1 MHPKFKL
8 LINNPILSVG
18 YTPVKSDYLYQCL
31 SSYLYLP
38 KITNH
43 PFIFS
48 CFALSIDGKLNYPDL
63 NLKSGFAIAEYNLA
77 ASEDERYA
85 DWWILQLARSIS
97 DAVIIGSNS
106 LNIEKND
113 YTAQINIP
121 ELEQLR
127 TELNKPQNLLH
138 IIISRNCN
146 KIDFANE
153 LLCQDNNIPLIIF
166 TQQAP
171 KLLPQHFIVSNIK
184 ELNLANKKQI
194 ILDNTLDLNKLIQK
208 LDQSGVQTIL
218 NESPYYHHHLQ
229 QLQLLDEAWI
239 NQSGVYI
246 GGNTSSL
253 GQFNNS
259 FAVNTHPHYT
269 ILTLHSLGY
278 NFVYP
283 RYKISY

>member
-1 MHPKFKL
+1 MYPKFKL
-8 LINNPILSVG
+8 LINNPILSTQD
-18 YTPVKSDYLYQCL
+18 YTSIKSDYLYQSL

-38 KITNH
+38 KITNRA
-43 PFIFS
+43 FVFS
-48 CFALSIDGKLNYPDL
+48 CFALSVDGKLNYPEV
-63 NLKSGFAIAEYNLA
+63 NSGFAIAKYNLA
-77 ASEDERYA
+77 ATEDERYA

-106 LNIEKND
+106 LNVEKND
-113 YTAQINIP
+113 YTAQVNIP

-127 TELNKPQNLLH
+127 TELNKPKNLLH

-146 KIDFANE
+146 KIDFTNE
-153 LLCQDNNIPLIIF
+153 LLCQDNDIPLIIF

-171 KLLPQHFIVSNIK
+171 ELLPQHFTLGSIK
-184 ELNLANKKQI
+184 KLNLANKKQI

-208 LDQSGVQTIL
+208 LYQNGIQTIL

-239 NQSGVYI
+239 NQSSVYI

-259 FAVNTHPHYT
+259 FTVNTHPHYT

>member
-1 MHPKFKL
+1 MHPQFKL
-8 LINNPILSVG
+8 LINNPVLETMNYNTSI
-18 YTPVKSDYLYQCL
+18 KSEYLNQCL

-38 KITNH
+38 QITNH

-63 NLKSGFAIAEYNLA
+63 KSGFAIAKHNA
-77 ASEDERYA
+77 VASEDERYA

-106 LNIEKND
+106 LNAEKND
-113 YTAQINIP
+113 YSAQINIS

-127 TELNKPQNLLH
+127 TELNKPKNLLH

-146 KIDFANE
+146 KIDFTNE
-153 LLCQDNNIPLIIF
+153 LLCQDNDIPLIIF

-171 KLLPQHFIVSNIK
+171 ELLPQSFILSNIK
-184 ELNLANKKQI
+184 ELSLTSKKQI
-194 ILDNTLDLNKLIQK
+194 ILDDSLDLSKLIQK
-208 LDQSGVQTIL
+208 LYQSGIQTIL
-218 NESPYYHHHLQ
+218 NESPYYHHYLQ

-239 NQSGVYI
+239 NNSGVYI

-253 GQFNNS
+253 GQFNSS
-259 FAVNTHPHYT
+259 FTVNNHPHYT

-278 NFVYP
+278 NFIYS
-283 RYKISY
+283 RYKVNY

>member
-1 MHPKFKL
+1 MHPQFKL
-8 LINNPILSVG
+8 LINNPILETMS
-18 YTPVKSDYLYQCL
+18 YTPIKSEYLNQCL
-31 SSYLYLP
+31 SSYLHLP
-38 KITNH
+38 QITNR

-48 CFALSIDGKLNYPDL
+48 CFALSVDGKLNYPDFS
-63 NLKSGFAIAEYNLA
+63 SGFAIAKHNFA
-77 ASEDERYA
+77 ASEGERYA

-106 LNIEKND
+106 LYIEKND
-113 YTAQINIP
+113 FTAQINAP
-121 ELEQLR
+121 ELQQLR
-127 TELNKPQNLLH
+127 TKLDKPQNLLH
-138 IIISRNCN
+138 IILTRNSN
-146 KIDFANE
+146 KIDFTNE
-153 LLCQDNNIPLIIF
+153 LLCQDNDIPLIIF

-171 KLLPQHFIVSNIK
+171 ELLPQHFILGNIK
-184 ELNLANKKQI
+184 QLNLVNKKQI

-208 LDQSGVQTIL
+208 LYQNGVQTIL

-239 NQSGVYI
+239 NSSGVYI
-246 GGNTSSL
+246 GGDTSSL

-283 RYKISY
+283 RYKVSY

>member
-8 LINNPILSVG
+8 LINNPILE
-18 YTPVKSDYLYQCL
+18 TPSYISVKSEYINQCL
-31 SSYLYLP
+31 SSYLDLP

-63 NLKSGFAIAEYNLA
+63 KSGFAIAKHNLA
-77 ASEDERYA
+77 ATKHERYA

-106 LNIEKND
+106 LNAEKND
-113 YTAQINIP
+113 YTAQINIA
-121 ELEQLR
+121 ELQQVR
-127 TELNKPQNLLH
+127 TELNKPKNLLH
-138 IIISRNCN
+138 ILISRNCH

-153 LLCQDNNIPLIIF
+153 LLCQDNDIPLIIF

-171 KLLPQHFIVSNIK
+171 ELLPQHFTLSNIK

-208 LDQSGVQTIL
+208 LHQNGIKTIL

-253 GQFNNS
+253 GQFNSSFTVNS
-259 FAVNTHPHYT
+259 HPHYT

>member
-1 MHPKFKL
+1 MLSKFKL
-8 LINNPILSVG
+8 LINNPILNTQN
-18 YTPVKSDYLYQCL
+18 YTSVKSDYLYQCL
-31 SSYLYLP
+31 SSHLYLP
-38 KITNH
+38 TMINH

-63 NLKSGFAIAEYNLA
+63 KSGFAIAKHNLA
-77 ASEDERYA
+77 ASEHERYA

-106 LNIEKND
+106 LNAEKND

-127 TELNKPQNLLH
+127 TELNKPKDLLH

-146 KIDFANE
+146 KIDFTNE
-153 LLCQDNNIPLIIF
+153 LLCQDNDIPLIIF

-171 KLLPQHFIVSNIK
+171 ELLPQGFILSSIK
-184 ELNLANKKQI
+184 ELNLTNKKQI
-194 ILDNTLDLNKLIQK
+194 ILDNSLDLSKLIQK
-208 LDQSGVQTIL
+208 LYQNGIQTIL
-218 NESPYYHHHLQ
+218 NESPYYHHRLQ

-253 GQFNNS
+253 GQFNSS

-269 ILTLHSLGY
+269 ILTLHNLGY

>member
-8 LINNPILSVG
+8 LINNPILETANYISI
-18 YTPVKSDYLYQCL
+18 KSEYINQCL

-48 CFALSIDGKLNYPDL
+48 CFALSIDGKLNYPDF
-63 NLKSGFAIAEYNLA
+63 KSGFAIAKHNLA
-77 ASEDERYA
+77 ASKDERYA

-106 LNIEKND
+106 LNAEPND
-113 YTAQINIP
+113 YVAQINIP
-121 ELEQLR
+121 ELQQLR

-138 IIISRNCN
+138 IIVSRDCN
-146 KIDFANE
+146 KIDFVNE
-153 LLCQDNNIPLIIF
+153 LLCQNNDVPLVIF

-171 KLLPQHFIVSNIK
+171 NVLPSHFIVSNIK
-184 ELNLANKKQI
+184 ELSLANKKQI
-194 ILDNTLDLNKLIQK
+194 ILDNALDLNRLIQELYQK
-208 LDQSGVQTIL
+208 GIKTIL

-259 FAVNTHPHYT
+259 FAVNIHPHYT
-269 ILTLHSLGY
+269 ILTLHNLAY

-283 RYKISY
+283 RHKISY

>member
-1 MHPKFKL
+1 MLSKFKL
-8 LINNPILSVG
+8 LINNPILNTQN
-18 YTPVKSDYLYQCL
+18 YTSVKSDYLYQCL
-31 SSYLYLP
+31 SSHLYLP
-38 KITNH
+38 TMINH

-63 NLKSGFAIAEYNLA
+63 KSGFAIAKHNLA
-77 ASEDERYA
+77 ASEHERYA

-106 LNIEKND
+106 LNAEKND
-113 YTAQINIP
+113 YSAQINIP

-127 TELNKPQNLLH
+127 TELNKPKDLLH

-146 KIDFANE
+146 KIDFTNE
-153 LLCQDNNIPLIIF
+153 LLCQDNDIPLIIF

-171 KLLPQHFIVSNIK
+171 ELLPQGFILSSIK
-184 ELNLANKKQI
+184 ELNLTNKKQI
-194 ILDNTLDLNKLIQK
+194 ILDNSLDLSKLIQK
-208 LDQSGVQTIL
+208 LYQNGIQTIL
-218 NESPYYHHHLQ
+218 NESPYYHHRLQ

-253 GQFNNS
+253 GQFNSS

-269 ILTLHSLGY
+269 ILTLHNLGY